1 MLCRHMMAVM
11 RCRKDITWESL
22 TPAYENS
29 NFFKIDVDVIKG
41 DLSNKIK
48 TTTAL
53 EKNKTDD
60 LHVNDNISED
70 FDEIPM
76 KYFPKKTKRASCR
89 ELLNELKSLSHNAN
103 IPEECFDDLEIHLA
117 EMVKLLKRNT
127 LVNHGLI
134 VEQNNT
140 SHQKN
145 KRKYL
150 GTLLN
155 LPVPQNVKN

>member
-1 MLCRHMMAVM
+1 MMAVM

-60 LHVNDNISED
+60 LHVVDNISED

-103 IPEECFDDLEIHLA
+103 ITEECFDDLEIHLA
-117 EMVKLLKRNT
+117 EMVKLLKRNA